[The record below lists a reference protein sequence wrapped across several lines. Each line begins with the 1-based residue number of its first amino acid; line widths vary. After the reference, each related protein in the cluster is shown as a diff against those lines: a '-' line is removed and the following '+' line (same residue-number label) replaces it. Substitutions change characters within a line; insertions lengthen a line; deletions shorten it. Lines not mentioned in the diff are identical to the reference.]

1 MSAIAQ
7 TGDSAAT
14 ALAAYRAQTL
24 MELRLTVRRGE
35 NLLVTLGIPVILLVF
50 LVSVPFVPA
59 PPGIR
64 LVDELVPGILGLAL
78 LSTGLVSLAIA
89 TAFERSQGTLKRL
102 AGSPLPTW
110 ALLAAKTT
118 AVGAT
123 VVAQVVLITAVGLAI
138 GWQPRGGLAAGL
150 AGAAPWIVLGT
161 VAHAGLGLLLAGTLR
176 AEATLAVA
184 NALYLLCLLL
194 GGVVVPLAELPA
206 FVAIPASILP
216 PALMADL
223 IRGALVPGGT
233 VDPGQALGLL
243 AWTVALYVAAGISFR
258 VEET

>member
-1 MSAIAQ
+1 M
-7 TGDSAAT
+7 TAA
-14 ALAAYRAQTL
+14 ASPLAAYRAQSA

-35 NLLVTLGIPVILLVF
+35 NLLVTLGIPIVLLVF

-64 LVDELVPGILGLAL
+64 LIDELVPGILALAL

-89 TAFERSQGTLKRL
+89 TAFERSQGVLKRL

-110 ALLAAKTT
+110 GLLAAKTT
-118 AVGAT
+118 AVVAT
-123 VVAQVVLITAVGLAI
+123 VVVQVALVAGVGLAL
-138 GWQPRGGLAAGL
+138 GWQPRGGLAGGL
-150 AGAAPWIVLGT
+150 AMALPWLVLGT
-161 VAHAGLGLLLAGTLR
+161 LAHAAVGLLLAGTLR

-194 GGVVVPLAELPA
+194 GGVVVPLTDLPA
-206 FVAIPASILP
+206 FVAGPASVLP

-223 IRGALVPGGT
+223 LRGALVSGGS
-233 VDPGQALGLL
+233 VDAGQGLGLL
-243 AWTVALYVAAGISFR
+243 AWTVVLALAAVAVFR
-258 VEET
+258 VDDR